1 MVTENGYIKSYRST
15 IEKPWYSKSAYFH
28 LWHHLLYSA
37 TYKEMEVFF
46 NNTTFKLKPGQLIT
60 GRKALSRDTGINES
74 KIERILTYFEK
85 TEQQIEQQKTNKNR
99 LITVLNWEK
108 FQSTEQQTE
117 QQVNNN
123 RTTSEQQMNTNKNN
137 KEGKEGKEFKSMPN
151 KSADFIDQIIDCFIQ
166 EHGNYEIINKG
177 KERKAAGKILSVY
190 KKKHPESKSE
200 ETLQSLRSY
209 FKSCVNIQ
217 DNWFRDHMSL
227 SIIIDKFNEINNIL
241 KNGKSIKGATVSQI
255 ADAVAKNFAVDYED
269 IGARD
274 EEN

>member
-1 MVTENGYIKSYRST
+1 MGMGTENGYIKSYRST

-46 NNTTFKLKPGQLIT
+46 NNTTLKLKPGQLIT

-108 FQSTEQQTE
+108 YQSTEQQTE

-123 RTTSEQQMNTNKNN
+123 RTTGEQQMNTNKNIKKDN
-137 KEGKEGKEFKSMPN
+137 NEKNEKNLEARETIFISEVWQFKDQYPDNMIRKFIDYWIEKN
-151 KSADFIDQIIDCFIQ
+151 KSKTKMRFELQ
-166 EHGNYEIINKG
+166 E
-177 KERKAAGKILSVY
+177 
-190 KKKHPESKSE
+190 
-200 ETLQSLRSY
+200 T
-209 FKSCVNIQ
+209 F
-217 DNWFRDHMSL
+217 
-227 SIIIDKFNEINNIL
+227 EINRRLATWASRNDEFNKVKPNPNDPDEFL
-241 KNGKSIKGATVSQI
+241 KQLKAIEARNG
-255 ADAVAKNFAVDYED
+255 N
-269 IGARD
+269 
-274 EEN
+274 